1 MNKLFVIHYYPIDY
15 FPPVMNLI
23 DSLGEKVEIRVSTL
37 QKSNSLD
44 AYGNKKAKIYRRF
57 KENKKRSSL
66 FVLVQYIFFSL
77 FTLYQLIRQKPDAVL
92 YYESISAFPAYL
104 YKRFVSHKVKLCI
117 HYHEYMTPAEY
128 CRPGMRLSKLNHSLE
143 TSYLYHVATW
153 VSQTNQYRREFF
165 MNVEPQLS
173 ECVCHILPNYPPAS
187 WFRKRKLHA
196 NEIVKCVYVGSLS
209 LTDTYVLEFC
219 QWIAK
224 QHGKVLFDIYSFNF
238 HKNTLDA
245 IEKLQCPY
253 IEFHKEGIKYSEIP
267 DLFDRYDVGVLLYK
281 AKTMN
286 FKYNETNKF
295 YEYLISGL
303 DVWYPKEM
311 TLLHEMD
318 KSVFAPQIVE
328 MDITQGLFPNVELSP
343 REVDNSSYDR
353 FSEGVYESFM
363 QFLDMQQG

>member
-104 YKRFVSHKVKLCI
+104 YKRFVGHKVKLCI

-343 REVDNSSYDR
+343 REVDNSSYDG